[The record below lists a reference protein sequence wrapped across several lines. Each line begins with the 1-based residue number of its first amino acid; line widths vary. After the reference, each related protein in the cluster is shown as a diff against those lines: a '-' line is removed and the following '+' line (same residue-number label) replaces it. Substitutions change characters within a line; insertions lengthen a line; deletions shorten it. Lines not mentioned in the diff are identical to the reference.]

1 MAHLELEN
9 NKFYPELLD
18 QMKKKGQDI
27 SKTELFIAEMKG
39 IEAVVLAFLKKYSN
53 AEGIEKN
60 KEELKTELLDFIDAL
75 TLRVEAEEVGVY
87 SYWGLFLGKD
97 PII

>member
-60 KEELKTELLDFIDAL
+60 KEELKTELLDVIDAL

-87 SYWGLFLGKD
+87 SYWGLF
-97 PII
+97 